1 MKTLANY
8 EQTILDMVNQC
19 ANSGINTAQ
28 QMANIGRFEPMY
40 LYFKPST
47 ESDNGELLLIP
58 DTDAVPDGYELAT
71 GEGLRCNIPFNEYF
85 RWVKAR
91 VSRLPILC
99 PTAYKVAA

>member
-19 ANSGINTAQ
+19 ANLGINTAQ
-28 QMANIGRFEPMY
+28 QMANIGIFEPMY

-47 ESDNGELLLIP
+47 ESENGDLILIP
-58 DTDAVPDGYELAT
+58 DTDAVPNGYELAT

-99 PTAYKVAA
+99 PTAYKVTA